1 MIADRLAARPGMY
14 MPVRVLVRMVVHLHR
29 HEVESSVSYLR
40 FGHQRIG
47 ERAHLTG
54 TSSQHQSFNAIL
66 VVEMDVHR
74 RQDDVVMLVLQIG

>member
-1 MIADRLAARPGMY
+1 
-14 MPVRVLVRMVVHLHR
+14 MPVRVLVPVVVHLHR
-29 HEVESSVSYLR
+29 YEVESSVSHLR

-47 ERAHLTG
+47 ERAHLTR
-54 TSSQHQSFNAIL
+54 TSSEHQGFKAIL